1 MNHKLALAILAGI
14 SIGAAGGVVIHAQ
27 RAYLGASGQASASKQ

>member
-14 SIGAAGGVVIHAQ
+14 SINAAGGVAIRAQ
-27 RAYLGASGQASASKQ
+27 RTCLTVRSQASASKQ

>member
-14 SIGAAGGVVIHAQ
+14 SISAAAGVVTRARRTCVSAQ
-27 RAYLGASGQASASKQ
+27 VNNNTNRF

>member
-14 SIGAAGGVVIHAQ
+14 SISAAGGVAIRAQ
-27 RAYLGASGQASASKQ
+27 RTCLSVSGQASASKQ